1 MSYQEKKTI
10 VSILTGIL
18 LLAAYCIYT
27 FSRIQS
33 SMASLEDVKFW
44 ATAMLMFIG
53 IGIVASII
61 IQIVFHILLSI
72 AIAIKKQ
79 VQNGK
84 CDDTE
89 IERAIELEMVED
101 EMVKLI
107 ELKSMR
113 ISFAVAGAGF
123 VAALISLVMGC
134 PPALM
139 LNIVFGSFCIGSL
152 IEGITQLYFYKKG
165 VKNGKEV

>member
-1 MSYQEKKTI
+1 MSYQEKKTL

-27 FSRIQS
+27 INRIQS
-33 SMASLEDVKFW
+33 NMASLDDLKFW
-44 ATAMLMFIG
+44 ATSILLFIG

-72 AIAIKKQ
+72 AIAVKKQ

-89 IERAIELEMVED
+89 IERTIELEMVED

-107 ELKSMR
+107 ALKSMR
-113 ISFAVAGAGF
+113 INFAVVGVGF
-123 VAALISLVMGC
+123 LAALVSLVMDYS
-134 PPALM
+134 PAIM
-139 LNIVFGSFCIGSL
+139 LNIVFGAFCIGSL
-152 IEGITQLYFYKKG
+152 VEGVTQLYFYKRG
-165 VKNGKEV
+165 VRNGKEV